1 MQRYAGL
8 IWAICRSC
16 SFRDSDAADVSQVV
30 WLRLIENLS
39 RLREPER
46 LKSWLAVVTRNE
58 CIRVVRRAGREIV
71 TDVAEGPHAA
81 IDPSM
86 ERRLVTAERHVAL
99 CEAFDVLSPRCRS
112 LLRALAADPR
122 PSYDEVSEL
131 LSMPIGSIGPTRQR
145 CLECLRRELERRDP
159 GDGRVA
165 LRAARRRPAPADR
178 ETASRRRTVT
188 LIRSSPL
195 RGGGDVVVERVRR
208 RAPWIRDHHAPRSDE
223 RVATVAELS
232 ERRAAA
238 FGRHRR
244 GVASMHDHVD
254 RLQTAR
260 TSAVA
265 GPGELATKRQHD
277 RGKLTARE
285 RLELLLDDGHVRR
298 ARPLRPPSLRGP
310 RTGRSSPGHRRCDHR
325 MGPHPRPRGVRVRP

>member
-1 MQRYAGL
+1 MRSEPTSSAPEETPRRRTNRQARSSDGEDGDLVRAAAAGDAEAWNELVQRYAGL

-71 TDVAEGPHAA
+71 TDVAEAPHAA

-86 ERRLVTAERHVAL
+86 ERGLVTAERHVAL

-112 LLRALAADPR
+112 LIRALAADPR

-159 GDGRVA
+159 G
-165 LRAARRRPAPADR
+165 
-178 ETASRRRTVT
+178 E
-188 LIRSSPL
+188 
-195 RGGGDVVVERVRR
+195 
-208 RAPWIRDHHAPRSDE
+208 
-223 RVATVAELS
+223 
-232 ERRAAA
+232 
-238 FGRHRR
+238 
-244 GVASMHDHVD
+244 
-254 RLQTAR
+254 
-260 TSAVA
+260 
-265 GPGELATKRQHD
+265 GE
-277 RGKLTARE
+277 
-285 RLELLLDDGHVRR
+285 
-298 ARPLRPPSLRGP
+298 
-310 RTGRSSPGHRRCDHR
+310 
-325 MGPHPRPRGVRVRP
+325 